1 MPYILESFKLADR
14 SGMDTCKLGRVIM
27 LSVVTTVVKLTEPI
41 EAYSV
46 VPYGQSLK
54 PTSIHYSDQMPL
66 YPEAQMRPT
75 WHFWDQLQGHIELTE
90 TVAYVSSN

>member
-1 MPYILESFKLADR
+1 MHALHRYWGANPRGQIYIQGWS
-14 SGMDTCKLGRVIM
+14 
-27 LSVVTTVVKLTEPI
+27 TTVVKLTEPI

-75 WHFWDQLQGHIELTE
+75 WLFWDQLQGHIELTE